1 MSHIPDHLKNP
12 HLSAWALGLTIAG
25 CGLSMFSPIAINKSP
40 QWAITGTATGAA
52 LSVAG
57 WVMSS
62 QSEKA
67 SKLQAKLE
75 EQTEAIFLRRLGME
89 SELDKLRDAVYFAES
104 QQAIARQ
111 QHPYPQPQNPRLP
124 PPEEYE
130 TEQPRGQLTVLEREE
145 PEPLIIPPLPQIKI
159 NPVEAVLERGYFESV
174 EELRDVIW
182 TEGNEW
188 LKACILN
195 KLLMVIGDQ
204 GSGKT
209 TFTQF
214 VLGCRM
220 LLKGH
225 QIFVADP
232 HAEKNG
238 WANYFDVIGGKKD
251 WSAIGSRI
259 DKYFDF
265 VTNSL
270 QGDDQQ
276 FSFLFDEMT
285 QYKDCLQDKNKAA
298 LMLKSWCSDVR
309 KSAVSI
315 ICLTHNDTC
324 EALAGV
330 KGMKDSVDSS
340 FLKLFLANKSD
351 PETGDFKPAHQGYI
365 SNFKKDARNQS
376 IDVEIKTQVWM
387 QFKYLQPLFDQLTP
401 IIPES
406 KINLKKANIPEVL
419 EAIDPLN
426 PMTWQ
431 SVDYPDGLQWLP
443 QHEAGVYAVFVEGYQ
458 NPLYIGQSKDLW
470 RRWNNKGDWEHHV
483 KKHLE
488 SIENVGIKIAFY
500 ITKGWEEQKRLSL
513 ESELQAKY
521 KSPWNG
527 TNQKQL
533 PERTPSEVAQAV
545 YDFLLEVFNG
555 EPIPARDCYRKSS
568 LRTQY
573 GLNAETTEQ
582 VFDELQEFGFG
593 QKLIKEVNGFRSVN
607 FLPKENNKGS
617 SRLSE

>member
-40 QWAITGTATGAA
+40 QWAIAGTATGAV

-57 WVMSS
+57 WVMAS

-67 SKLQAKLE
+67 SKLQSKLE
-75 EQTEAIFLRRLGME
+75 EQTETIFLRRLGME
-89 SELDKLRDAVYFAES
+89 NELDKLRDAVYFAES

-130 TEQPRGQLTVLEREE
+130 TEQPRGQLAVLEREE

-188 LKACILN
+188 FKACILN

-330 KGMKDSVDSS
+330 RGMKDSVDSS

-443 QHEAGVYAVFVEGYQ
+443 QHEAGVYALFVEGYQ

-488 SIENVGIKIAFY
+488 SVESIGVKISFY

-527 TNQKQL
+527 TSQKQL
-533 PERTPSEVAQAV
+533 PDRTPSEVAQAV

-573 GLNAETTEQ
+573 GL
-582 VFDELQEFGFG
+582 
-593 QKLIKEVNGFRSVN
+593 
-607 FLPKENNKGS
+607 
-617 SRLSE
+617 

>member
-1 MSHIPDHLKNP
+1 MSHIPDHLKTP

-130 TEQPRGQLTVLEREE
+130 TEQPRGQLTVLKREE

-238 WANYFDVIGGKKD
+238 WANYFDIIGGKKD

-470 RRWNNKGDWEHHV
+470 RRWNNKGDWEHHI

-488 SIENVGIKIAFY
+488 SVENIGVKIAFY
-500 ITKGWEEQKRLSL
+500 ITKGWDQQKRLSL
-513 ESELQAKY
+513 ESELQSKY

-527 TNQKQL
+527 TQNKSL
-533 PERTPSEVAQAV
+533 PDKTLSESAQAV
-545 YDFLLEVFNG
+545 LEFVMEIFSG
-555 EPIPARDCYRKSS
+555 DPIPARDCYRKSS

-573 GLNAETTEQ
+573 GLNAETTER
-582 VFDELQEFGFG
+582 VFDELQSFGLG

-607 FLPKENNKGS
+607 FLPLINN
-617 SRLSE
+617 

>member
-62 QSEKA
+62 QSEKS

-130 TEQPRGQLTVLEREE
+130 TEQPRGQLTVLKREE

-238 WANYFDVIGGKKD
+238 WANYFDIIGGKKD

-470 RRWNNKGDWEHHV
+470 RRWNNKGDWEHHI

-488 SIENVGIKIAFY
+488 SIENVEVKIAFY

-533 PERTPSEVAQAV
+533 PEKIPSEVAQAV

-607 FLPKENNKGS
+607 FLPVQF
-617 SRLSE
+617 